1 MTPDSS
7 HERLNAISRHLGGI
21 QRYLEI
27 GVAKGSTFF
36 AVQASQKHA
45 VDPRF
50 RFDPTSR
57 RAFSNETYHPITSD
71 QYFHASLGKEKPFD
85 LIFLDGLHTY
95 SQTLRDFLASQAL
108 AHSRTVWLIDDTV
121 PSDPIAGDPDLQRV
135 QAARRVEGRANDQTW
150 MGDVFKVVAFID
162 TFCPQYTCLTLEGHG
177 QTVVLP
183 VPKPTQN
190 GRFSSVDEI
199 GRLTYVDVLLL
210 RDSLLAP
217 VSLDHVLKTIAQ
229 LPKPEMP
236 AHARP

>member
-1 MTPDSS
+1 MTPNSS

-36 AVQASQKHA
+36 AVEADQKHA

-50 RFDPTSR
+50 RFDPTNR
-57 RAFSNETYHPITSD
+57 RAFSNEKYHPITSD
-71 QYFHASLGKEKPFD
+71 QYFHASLGHERPFD

-108 AHSRTVWLIDDTV
+108 AHSRTIWLIDDTV
-121 PSDPIAGDPDLQRV
+121 PSDPIAADPDLRRV
-135 QAARRVEGRANDQTW
+135 QAARRAEDCADDQTW

-162 TFCPQYTCLTLEGHG
+162 AFCPQYTCLTLEGHG

-183 VPKPTQN
+183 LPKPTHN
-190 GRFSSVDEI
+190 GCFSSVEAI
-199 GRLTYVDVLLL
+199 EKLTYVDVLLL

-217 VSLDHVLKTIAQ
+217 VSLDRVLETIDQ
-229 LPKPEMP
+229 LP
-236 AHARP
+236 AA

>member
-7 HERLNAISRHLGGI
+7 HERLNAISRRLGGV

-36 AVQASQKHA
+36 AVQAAQKEA

-57 RAFSNETYHPITSD
+57 KKFSNETYHPITSD
-71 QYFHASLGKEKPFD
+71 QYFQEALRNQDIFD

-95 SQTLRDFLASQAL
+95 SQTLRDFLTSQTL

-121 PSDPIAGDPDLQRV
+121 PSDPIAADPDLQRV
-135 QAARRVEGRANDQTW
+135 QAARRMEGHANDQTW

-162 TFCPQYTCLTLEGHG
+162 AFCPQYTCLTLEGHG

-183 VPKPTQN
+183 LPRPTQN
-190 GRFSSVDEI
+190 GCFSSVQEI
-199 GRLTYVDVLLL
+199 ERLTYVDVLLL
-210 RDSLLAP
+210 RESLLVP
-217 VSLDHVLKTIAQ
+217 VSLDRVLEAIDQ
-229 LPKPEMP
+229 LP
-236 AHARP
+236 AG